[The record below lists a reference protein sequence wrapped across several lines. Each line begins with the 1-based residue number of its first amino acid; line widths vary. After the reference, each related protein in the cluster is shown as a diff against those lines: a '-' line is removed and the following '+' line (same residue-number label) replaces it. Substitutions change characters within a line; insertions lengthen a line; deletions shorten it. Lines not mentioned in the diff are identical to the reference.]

1 MQNSIEFVKLLD
13 KSLLADYAKKLTECE
28 NKHPKNIAQELDCIA
43 VYFCDYQG
51 GHYDFE
57 QTIRFDDFSYKINH
71 QPAPITNAIQW
82 MDYVSRNLPES
93 SQQDYAEKCKK
104 YLQERQENDI
114 LPDDDEFLN
123 KQ

>member
-1 MQNSIEFVKLLD
+1 MKNSIEFVKLLD
-13 KSLLADYAKKLTECE
+13 KSLLGNYAKKLTECE
-28 NKHPKNIAQELDCIA
+28 NKHPKNIVKELDCIA

-57 QTIRFDDFSYKINH
+57 QAIRFDDFSYRINY
-71 QPAPITNAIQW
+71 QPVDISNAIQW
-82 MDYVSRNLPES
+82 MDYVSKNLPES
-93 SQQDYAEKCKK
+93 LQQDYAEQCRK
-104 YLQERQENDI
+104 YLQERKENNI